1 MLVVDEA
8 LAATYARSSERMTA
22 DYQGDSLAR
31 QRTLPGKLKRL
42 LFHDY
47 RTRASIDDLAA
58 VFEGLAESAL
68 CLSIGGGPD
77 AARTLCSSTSTSAPS
92 RTSTSSP
99 TAHRLPYADGSV
111 NAIYCE
117 AVLEHLA
124 DPPRAVSEMFRVLT
138 AGGRVFA
145 CSPFIFGYPRVP
157 TPLSG
162 SFSLTGHQHL
172 FTAGGFQ
179 VASSGVCV
187 GPVYTMVNLTGAF
200 IHELRPRPRCAGR
213 SRRACGRQSDRRTR
227 PLDRIDLNA
236 REKCARPGLDHL
248 YSWRSRARDPAWN
261 RGEHGS
267 LRPPHGPGPP

>member
-68 CLSIGGGPD
+68 CLSIGGGPTRPHPLLINLNIGPFENVD
-77 AARTLCSSTSTSAPS
+77 VVAD
-92 RTSTSSP
+92 
-99 TAHRLPYADGSV
+99 AHRLPYADGSV

-145 CSPFIFGYPRVP
+145 CSPFIFGYHGYPHHYQN
-157 TPLSG
+157 
-162 SFSLTGHQHL
+162 FSLTGHQHL

-200 IHELRPRPRCAGR
+200 IHEYAPASLRW
-213 SRRACGRQSDRRTR
+213 
-227 PLDRIDLNA
+227 PLSKAWAVIGSALPAA
-236 REKCARPGLDHL
+236 RWNLEHQGECARPGLDHL
-248 YSWRSRARDPAWN
+248 SRGGQDSGPGVN
-261 RGEHGS
+261 RGEHRS